1 MSTTR
6 IVVNSMS
13 VGTLKKILEDI
24 PDDCEIT
31 VCDAGSTGYVDDCEL
46 EIIKY
51 ENLKTD
57 VYLTIKAES
66 GFY

>member
-1 MSTTR
+1 
-6 IVVNSMS
+6 MS

-31 VCDAGSTGYVDDCEL
+31 VCDVGRTGYVDECEL

-51 ENLKTD
+51 ANFKTD
-57 VYLTIKAES
+57 VYLNISAES
-66 GFY
+66 GSY